1 MDAKSVVTAPSL
13 RDLYDTLKNRTRA
26 LEAPGEILEKYS
38 RHGCI
43 LLPIFE
49 LKLPPAILEK

>member
-13 RDLYDTLKNRTRA
+13 RALYDTIKNGTRA
-26 LEAPGEILEKYS
+26 LEALGEIPRS
-38 RHGCI
+38 HRCI

-49 LKLPPAILEK
+49 LKLPSAILLILN